1 MPGQEFRLGKA
12 RSPGQGAG
20 GLQGGAA
27 HSDETGAGAGW
38 RAMMISGHGDNE
50 QPIAHGEERP
60 DFGLVGLATG
70 QLHHLPL
77 ACVCCDTQGRVTE
90 WNPAAEQLFGHARAE
105 ALGTEMVRLIVP
117 EAEQDL
123 VRKVVADVAAGQR
136 GFQNSN
142 RNRTK
147 DGRTILCQWWN
158 TPLHDAAGRV
168 VGVLSM
174 ATDITERE
182 TATADLREANAR
194 LTALNRIIRAVVTSQ
209 DPRNLARSIAHTLRS
224 ILAVDAFALDI
235 YDAHTGMIRALGN
248 HDTIDGEFREC
259 EQPRFERGF
268 LSENRKYRR
277 IIEQGEPTL
286 VLRTAEELVGQ
297 PEPRVG
303 FGDTTRLSASLI
315 YVPLVVHERIIGI
328 LSVQSYT
335 INAYTEEDLAFVA
348 QVGQWIGPAVE
359 SVLLHD
365 QLERHAQELIQSE
378 SRLRAMFDA
387 TLDTVALID
396 RDGEVLDINTA
407 FVSQFGHARDEL
419 LGQPVWRVLP
429 RGLVDTWRQK
439 FARALAEERPV
450 HHEELHDGVWHELS
464 IYPVIGPDGAPNG
477 AVLFASDIT
486 KRKLA
491 EQRLIETNRTLEA
504 LLAVGRAATT
514 SRDPASLSEAVALAL
529 RDFFSVDASF
539 IDAYSAETDS
549 IHTLGYFDTI
559 DGQFRRVPSH
569 PHPREWKEIAHYHA
583 LLMDR
588 EPVVIHRS
596 REELRRRPNPELAFG
611 DTSRPSASLLYVPLV
626 VGDRIMG
633 ILSIQSYTPAAYTPA
648 DVELMMSIGH
658 LVAPAVEGIL
668 LSHQLREKVRA
679 LAESERQY
687 RTLVENLTLGIYR
700 LRAAKG
706 KVEVVQ
712 ANSALAMIFGYESLD
727 EFRTASLEELG
738 FMASD
743 RERFRAQLKT
753 RGELHNEELV
763 LRRKDGT
770 PVAAAFTAR
779 AEYDEAAECWWIEGI
794 VEDITERRKAD
805 QERTRLAAA
814 IDQLAEG
821 VVITDADGVIL
832 YINPAYERLTGYHRA
847 EMLGKKP
854 SILKSGEHPPE
865 FYRKMWETISS
876 GQAWTGRFINRRRT
890 GELLHEEATI
900 TPLLDRDGRIVNYV
914 AVKRDVTS
922 ELEVENRLRHSQ
934 KMEAIGVLAGGIA
947 HDFNNILQGILGFAE
962 LARGETSTDHPAH
975 QMLHEIEVA
984 GKRAAE
990 LVSQILTFSRD
1001 RDLTR
1006 RPLDLN
1012 PVIKEAL
1019 KLLRGSLPS
1028 TIEIHHELDPNCGT
1042 VMANPVQIHQ
1052 VLMNLGTNAY
1062 HAMHPQGGRLHVSL
1076 RRLRLNEERARL
1088 MSHLQSGSYA
1098 LLEVS
1103 DTGTGIDPAI
1113 IDRIFEPYFTTR
1125 EKSDGSGLGLAT
1137 VHGIVR
1143 AHGGDIQ
1150 VHSIVGKGTT
1160 FQVFLPLGVEP
1171 APPEPE
1177 RAAPPSLIP
1186 GHPLVLF
1193 VDDEDA
1199 VVRLSRLRLQRIGC
1213 RVEGYTDSRQALRAF
1228 LEAPE
1233 RYSLV
1238 ITDQTMPGLTGFELA
1253 RNILQLRPDIPVIL
1267 CSGYSDVV
1275 DETKAREAG
1284 IHSYLGKPFRMQEL
1298 TAAVHA
1304 ALAGR

>member
-1 MPGQEFRLGKA
+1 MQYL
-12 RSPGQGAG
+12 S
-20 GLQGGAA
+20 
-27 HSDETGAGAGW
+27 
-38 RAMMISGHGDNE
+38 
-50 QPIAHGEERP
+50 
-60 DFGLVGLATG
+60 
-70 QLHHLPL
+70 L
-77 ACVCCDTQGRVTE
+77 ACMCCDTQGRLTE
-90 WNPAAEQLFGHARAE
+90 WNPAAEQLFGHARADV
-105 ALGTEMVRLIVP
+105 LGVEMVQLIVP
-117 EAEQDL
+117 EAEHRS
-123 VRKVVADVAAGQR
+123 VRAVLAGVVAGDG
-136 GFQNSN
+136 GFQSSN
-142 RNRTK
+142 RNCTK
-147 DGRTILCQWWN
+147 DGRTIVCQWWN

-168 VGVLSM
+168 SGVLSM

-182 TATADLREANAR
+182 TTTANLRESNAR
-194 LTALNRIIRAVVTSQ
+194 LTALNRIIQAVATSQ
-209 DPRNLARSIAHTLRS
+209 DPRNLARSFAHTLRE
-224 ILAVDAFALDI
+224 ILPVDAFALDI

-248 HDTIDGEFREC
+248 HDTIDGVFQEC
-259 EQPRFERGF
+259 DQPRFERGF
-268 LSENRKYRR
+268 LKENRKYRR

-286 VLRTAEELVGQ
+286 VLRTEAELVGQ

-303 FGDTTRLSASLI
+303 FGDATRLSASLI
-315 YVPLVVHERIIGI
+315 YVPLAVHERIIGI

-348 QVGQWIGPAVE
+348 QVGQWIGPSVE

-365 QLERHAQELIQSE
+365 QLEQHAQELIQSE
-378 SRLRAMFDA
+378 SRLRAMFDS
-387 TLDTVALID
+387 THDTVALID
-396 RDGEVLDINTA
+396 RDGNVLDINTA
-407 FVSQFGHARDEL
+407 FEGRFGKAREEV
-419 LGQPVWRVLP
+419 LGQPIWRVLP
-429 RGLVDTWRQK
+429 RGLVDAWRHK
-439 FARALAEERPV
+439 LARALAEEHPI
-450 HHEELHDGVWHELS
+450 HHEELHGGVWHELS
-464 IYPVIGPDGAPNG
+464 VYPVIGPDGAPNG

-486 KRKLA
+486 ERKHA
-491 EQRLIETNRTLEA
+491 EQHLIETNRTLEVM
-504 LLAVGRAATT
+504 LAVGRAATT

-529 RDFFSVDASF
+529 RNFFSVDASF
-539 IDAYSAETDS
+539 IDAYSSETDS

-569 PHPREWKEIAHYHA
+569 PHPREWKEIAHYHS

-596 REELRRRPNPELAFG
+596 REELRRRPNQDLAFG
-611 DTSRPSASLLYVPLV
+611 DISRPSASLLYVPLV

-648 DVELMMSIGH
+648 DVELMMAIGN

-668 LSHQLREKVRA
+668 LSHQLREKMRA

-687 RTLVENLTLGIYR
+687 RTLVENLSLGIYR

-706 KVEVVQ
+706 QIELIH
-712 ANSALAMIFGYESLD
+712 ANSALATIFGYESLD
-727 EFRTASLEELG
+727 EFRAASLDGLG
-738 FMASD
+738 FGTTD
-743 RERFRAQLKT
+743 QERFRVRLKSD
-753 RGELHNEELV
+753 GEIRNEEIV
-763 LRRKDGT
+763 LRRKDGI
-770 PVAAAFTAR
+770 PVAASFTAR
-779 AEYDEAAECWWIEGI
+779 AEQDEAAGCWWIEGI

-821 VVITDADGVIL
+821 VEITDADGVIL

-865 FYRKMWETISS
+865 FYRQMWETISS
-876 GQAWTGRFINRRRT
+876 GQVWTGRFINRRRT

-914 AVKRDVTS
+914 SVKRDVTG

-962 LARGETSTDHPAH
+962 LARNETATDNPTH
-975 QMLHEIEVA
+975 QMLREIEIA
-984 GKRAAE
+984 GQRAAE

-1006 RPLDLN
+1006 KPLDLN
-1012 PVIKEAL
+1012 PVVKEAL

-1028 TIEIHHELDPNCGT
+1028 TIEIHHELDAGCGT

-1062 HAMHPQGGRLHVSL
+1062 HAMRQNGGRLHVSL
-1076 RRLRLNEERARL
+1076 RHIRLDEDRARL
-1088 MSHLQSGSYA
+1088 MPHLQPGSYA

-1125 EKSDGSGLGLAT
+1125 DKTDGSGLGLAT

-1143 AHGGDIQ
+1143 AHGGEIT

-1160 FQVFLPLGVEP
+1160 FQVYLPLGAEP
-1171 APPEPE
+1171 AAPEPAHATLPE
-1177 RAAPPSLIP
+1177 VVT

-1213 RVEGYTDSRQALRAF
+1213 CVEAYLDSRQALRAF
-1228 LEAPE
+1228 LEAPD
-1233 RYSLV
+1233 RFSLV
-1238 ITDQTMPGLTGFELA
+1238 ITDQTMPNLTGIELA
-1253 RNILQLRPDIPVIL
+1253 RNILELRPDIPIIL

-1275 DETKAREAG
+1275 DENKAREAG
-1284 IHSYLGKPFRMQEL
+1284 IRGYLGKPFRMQEL
-1298 TAAVHA
+1298 TAAVQA
-1304 ALAGR
+1304 ALGVR